1 MSFKAPARGPFFVQ
15 KKAQSYCRSLRAGFC
30 KSGGGKGAGD
40 AFGARSDVRK
50 KCGLSVAVFAFIQ
63 DFVRY
68 SRGQNSS
75 AIYLEFVDGQSR
87 LPKTTKEIDMKIH
100 HLVSDGNQA
109 VAITQSA
116 SSGGGYAHPVK
127 LSAIRFNVQDAEA
140 ALGEL
145 NKSGHRHEKAFE
157 VIERWDVDAR
167 NQGPKS
173 KFGRT
178 LAAPVY
184 EAQGHLKGPV
194 IYEAKSMQ
202 EDTARA
208 LNAAAKQARLS
219 QVLPATGG
227 PSMIIGGEVWNPRQE
242 AQSQAPAPAAA
253 LEPPRQRVRL

>member
-1 MSFKAPARGPFFVQ
+1 
-15 KKAQSYCRSLRAGFC
+15 
-30 KSGGGKGAGD
+30 
-40 AFGARSDVRK
+40 
-50 KCGLSVAVFAFIQ
+50 
-63 DFVRY
+63 
-68 SRGQNSS
+68 
-75 AIYLEFVDGQSR
+75 VDGQWR
-87 LPKTTKEIDMKIH
+87 PPKTSKEINMKIH

-140 ALGEL
+140 ALCEL

-167 NQGPKS
+167 NLGPKS
-173 KFGRT
+173 KFGQT
-178 LAAPVY
+178 LAALVD

-194 IYEAKSMQ
+194 IYEAKSME

-219 QVLPATGG
+219 QVLPAAGG
-227 PSMIIGGEVWNPRQE
+227 PSIIIGGQVWNPRQ
-242 AQSQAPAPAAA
+242 QVPNQAPAPADA
-253 LEPPRQRVRL
+253 LEAPRQRVRL

>member
-1 MSFKAPARGPFFVQ
+1 
-15 KKAQSYCRSLRAGFC
+15 
-30 KSGGGKGAGD
+30 
-40 AFGARSDVRK
+40 
-50 KCGLSVAVFAFIQ
+50 
-63 DFVRY
+63 
-68 SRGQNSS
+68 
-75 AIYLEFVDGQSR
+75 
-87 LPKTTKEIDMKIH
+87 MKIH

-145 NKSGHRHEKAFE
+145 NKFGHRHEKAFE
-157 VIERWDVDAR
+157 VIERWDADAR

-178 LAAPVY
+178 LAALVD

-194 IYEAKSMQ
+194 VYEAKSMQ

-219 QVLPATGG
+219 QVLPAAGG
-227 PSMIIGGEVWNPRQE
+227 PGMIIGGQVWNPRQE
-242 AQSQAPAPAAA
+242 AQSQAPAPAA
-253 LEPPRQRVRL
+253 LEPLRQRVRL

>member
-1 MSFKAPARGPFFVQ
+1 MSFEAPRGAFFVQ
-15 KKAQSYCRSLRAGFC
+15 RTNRRSLRAGFY
-30 KSGGGKGAGD
+30 KSGGGKRAGD
-40 AFGARSDVRK
+40 AFRAISDVRK
-50 KCGLSVAVFAFIQ
+50 KCGPSIAVLTFSQ
-63 DFVRY
+63 DFVRC
-68 SRGQNSS
+68 SRGQISW

-87 LPKTTKEIDMKIH
+87 LPKTIKEINMKIH
-100 HLVSDGNQA
+100 HLISDGNQA

-145 NKSGHRHEKAFE
+145 NRSGHRHEKAFE

-178 LAAPVY
+178 LAALVD

-194 IYEAKSMQ
+194 IYEAKSME
-202 EDTARA
+202 EDTVRA
-208 LNAAAKQARLS
+208 INAAAKQARLS
-219 QVLPATGG
+219 QVLPAAGG
-227 PSMIIGGEVWNPRQE
+227 PSMVIGGQVWNPRQE
-242 AQSQAPAPAAA
+242 AHSEAPAAV
-253 LEPPRQRVRL
+253 LEAPRQRVRL